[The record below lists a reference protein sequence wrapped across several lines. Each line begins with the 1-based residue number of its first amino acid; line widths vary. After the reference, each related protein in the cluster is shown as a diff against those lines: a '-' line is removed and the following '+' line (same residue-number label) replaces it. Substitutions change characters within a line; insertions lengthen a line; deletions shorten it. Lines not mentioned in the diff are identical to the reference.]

1 MTRATHLPVVSST
14 GELVGLLSK
23 DRVQRELSDLGGKRE
38 EYEEIPEFILD
49 LDLHESILQYFKEAN
64 LIPVIGLD
72 GEKRESWD
80 KPRFLA
86 AFTKLDSKKQKD
98 PKLEEIHNKIDKQ
111 KEKQE
116 SIHWFMEMILSHFPD
131 GLLATDVNG
140 NSVFYNESFEE
151 KILTKSIFKDSIQTA
166 EKYLFNLS
174 RELIANYLKD
184 HDLNLKS
191 DSEIA
196 ELTTTV
202 ASLNSFI
209 RVVTLRKD
217 KKVVGFLYHFS
228 EVKEILLGQTGGDS
242 PRLGLDLALQ
252 KKLPLEKIL
261 EETESFYIL
270 ETLRKNQKNISH
282 SANDLGIPRT
292 TLQNRIKYLNL
303 MERMEEE
310 SKERQV
316 IPRKRSKSNPSESR
330 EPKKRIKTQETKT
343 PKAKKSEKTKRNQT
357 RLLAAK
363 PKKTAKKLTKTDL
376 KQKKQSKSAKP
387 TKRSSK
393 NQKKR
398 P

>member
-38 EYEEIPEFILD
+38 EYTEIPDSILD
-49 LDLHESILQYFKEAN
+49 LELHESILQYFKESN

-72 GEKRESWD
+72 GEKKESWD

-98 PKLEEIHNKIDKQ
+98 PKLEEVHHKIDKQ

-116 SIHWFMEMILSHFPD
+116 SIHWFMELILSHFPD

-140 NSVFYNESFEE
+140 NSIFYNESFEE

-174 RELIANYLKD
+174 RELIANYLKN

-191 DSEIA
+191 ESEIA

-202 ASLNSFI
+202 SGLNSLI

-228 EVKEILLGQTGGDS
+228 QMKDILGGPSGAES

-303 MERMEEE
+303 MDRMEEE

-316 IPRKRSKSNPSESR
+316 IPRKRSKSGLSQAHEPNQRTKASE
-330 EPKKRIKTQETKT
+330 IKPAK
-343 PKAKKSEKTKRNQT
+343 PKKSEKTKGKET
-357 RLLAAK
+357 RFPGTKSKK
-363 PKKTAKKLTKTDL
+363 PTKKLQKTE
-376 KQKKQSKSAKP
+376 QKKKKLSKSTKP
-387 TKRSSK
+387 PKRSSK
-393 NQKKR
+393 NPKKR